1 MSDVGVKTLLKAN
14 KILAQHVL
22 ESENFSDDDKELFS
36 QKLGELMTQVNFW
49 SDQNNNERLEYELMG
64 HIKWTFATY
73 PPTMSYT
80 QFLNVFFKK

>member
-1 MSDVGVKTLLKAN
+1 MSDVRVKTLLKAN

-49 SDQNNNERLEYELMG
+49 SDQNNNQRLGYELME

-80 QFLNVFFKK
+80 QFLHVFLKK